1 MRRKNAIRRTE
12 SAEKLAEKLV
22 MALVMAL
29 RRHGV
34 RPDRLRE
41 VLQQAASAATTS
53 EAKRRRTTTPVLDS
67 ALLGTVLAVW
77 HRDRRFLCAGG
88 HPRPLKLTGRAASVE
103 ALARSCRLG
112 RRPTEIVREL
122 RSAGLI
128 RLERSSGRYVP
139 AGRSARMPTLNDF
152 QIEHLAQGIHSLVQT
167 VTYNYSRRG
176 VDHRLFEQ
184 AASVRALPVR
194 YRSAYRGFLGQQG
207 AAFIAQ
213 VDDWLESR
221 AHPPALKGSR
231 RGRRKSCRTT
241 PAGVYAFGYL
251 G

>member
-1 MRRKNAIRRTE
+1 MPTKNPIRRKE
-12 SAEKLAEKLV
+12 SPERLAEQLV
-22 MALVMAL
+22 MALVTAL

-34 RPDRLRE
+34 GPDRLSE
-41 VLQQAASAATTS
+41 VLLQAASAATRDS
-53 EAKRRRTTTPVLDS
+53 AKSRRITAPRRDS

-77 HRDRRFLCAGG
+77 HRDRRFLDSNG
-88 HPRPLKLTGRAASVE
+88 HPRPLKLTGRAPSME
-103 ALARSCRLG
+103 AMARSCQLG
-112 RRPTEIVREL
+112 RRPAEIVREL

-128 RLERSSGRYVP
+128 RLHRSSGRYVP
-139 AGRSARMPTLNDF
+139 SGRSARMPTLNDF

-167 VTYNYSRRG
+167 VTYNYSRRHI
-176 VDHRLFEQ
+176 DDRIFEQ

-194 YRSAYRGFLGQQG
+194 YRKAYKRFIGQQG

-221 AHPPALKGSR
+221 ACPPALEGSA
-231 RGRRKSCRTT
+231 RGRRRDVRTV